1 MPGPGVGYLPTMA
14 DNTTGFEH
22 ISTDDLR
29 ERAVVL
35 ARKRWDLRFF
45 WKLLG
50 LIPAGEAAAGH
61 MESSQAS
68 VAQASGL
75 FFEAL
80 SAEDDPEL
88 QEALR
93 PVYVQYLVDNENE
106 EE

>member
-1 MPGPGVGYLPTMA
+1 MPGPGGGYLPTMG
-14 DNTTGFEH
+14 DNVSGFEH

-29 ERAVVL
+29 ERAVEL

-45 WKLLG
+45 WRLLS
-50 LIPAGEAAAGH
+50 LIPAAEAAAGH
-61 MESSQAS
+61 MDSSEAS

-93 PVYVQYLVDNENE
+93 PVYVQYLVDNEE
-106 EE
+106 G